1 MRKSFSYLL
10 VAIAVFVV
18 SCNKTE
24 KKTNEDVL
32 QSVPLEEVV
41 DTVKVEVNDT
51 IVVDSVQQ
59 TTTEVEKESKVEKST
74 CSQTLSK
81 KSNCKKQN
89 NKEVEDRG
97 QVAIVDSI
105 VIEEINIAGKIYN
118 IAPNKDSLSWND
130 AVTYCDTLSLGGFD
144 NWYLPDV
151 SELSSIYKNKERLS
165 NIKVED
171 YWSNKENCLSALV
184 VYFGNGQSFYFDK
197 LYRCNVRC
205 IRKE

>member
-1 MRKSFSYLL
+1 MKKLFNYLL
-10 VAIAVFVV
+10 IAFAVFAV

-24 KKTNEDVL
+24 NNTNEEVQ

-41 DTVKVEVNDT
+41 DTVKFGANVT
-51 IVVDSVQQ
+51 IVEDSIKQIE
-59 TTTEVEKESKVEKST
+59 TATEKEENVEKSAS
-74 CSQTLSK
+74 SQLV
-81 KSNCKKQN
+81 KSSCKKQSKN
-89 NKEVEDRG
+89 VEVKKEEI
-97 QVAIVDSI
+97 AKVDSI
-105 VIEEINIAGKIYN
+105 IIEEININGKMYGIS
-118 IAPNKDSLSWND
+118 PNKDSLSWND